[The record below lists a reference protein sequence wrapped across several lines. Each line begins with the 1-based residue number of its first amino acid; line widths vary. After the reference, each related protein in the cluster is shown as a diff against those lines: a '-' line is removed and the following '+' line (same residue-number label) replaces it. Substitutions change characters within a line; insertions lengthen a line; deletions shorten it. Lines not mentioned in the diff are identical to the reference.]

1 MSCVLVLCGRR
12 SDSKVELALGI
23 IKSASQQLLEALA
36 LARDIT
42 QRCNLINLKEAVS

>member
-23 IKSASQQLLEALA
+23 IKSASHTAG
-36 LARDIT
+36 T
-42 QRCNLINLKEAVS
+42 